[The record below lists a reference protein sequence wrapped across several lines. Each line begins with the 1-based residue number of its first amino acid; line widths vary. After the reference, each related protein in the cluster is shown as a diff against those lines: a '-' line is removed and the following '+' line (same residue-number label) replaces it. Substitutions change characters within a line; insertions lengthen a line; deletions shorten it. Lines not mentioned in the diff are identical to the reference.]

1 MMKITSLQNILKL
14 QLSKWQRQCFGSAG
28 IDANTPH
35 ILHKILFVSMF
46 RRFLFLY
53 VPQLHCSMKQTSDMP
68 HPCIPACIPSR
79 RVPDSTR
86 MFRLTTLHN
95 AYYECVWF
103 PSVCCSTAMTSPPG
117 GFEHTHTHSA
127 FTRFLSLSL
136 SLSHTHT
143 HNTQHT
149 QSRKP
154 SCTTH
159 FGLFEACISGHRIR
173 CVWLESQ
180 FCFSRTRIEKY
191 CHRTISAC

>member
-1 MMKITSLQNILKL
+1 MHPITIKNLKALKTINTMKNTRGHQLVNGVYLYIYIYIYILYINFDRLFMMKITSLQNILKL

-86 MFRLTTLHN
+86 MFHLTTLHN
-95 AYYECVWF
+95 AYYECV
-103 PSVCCSTAMTSPPG
+103 
-117 GFEHTHTHSA
+117 
-127 FTRFLSLSL
+127 
-136 SLSHTHT
+136 
-143 HNTQHT
+143 
-149 QSRKP
+149 
-154 SCTTH
+154 
-159 FGLFEACISGHRIR
+159 
-173 CVWLESQ
+173 
-180 FCFSRTRIEKY
+180 
-191 CHRTISAC
+191 